1 MDSTVSVW
9 QKLYSVKAHHILM
22 WLLYYTFFMVLYKD
36 FYSSFWPL
44 FGVTSLYFIF
54 NASSFYLIAYYLF
67 PKYLYTRQYLKFAV
81 SFFAIM
87 LLFSS
92 ALSVFLYFL
101 FRTYSK
107 EFADNKLFVFLTA
120 FFSIATIAGI
130 LSAVKL
136 IIEKIRGDRATQR
149 MESER
154 IESELQYLKA
164 QVNPHFLFNAINSVY
179 FLIKKDADAAAAT
192 LIKLSDLLRFQLYD
206 CSDEKIAIEKEVE
219 YLNNFVALE
228 KIRKGDKIKVDL
240 VTSSELQG
248 FHVAPFMLIP
258 FLENAFKYVSGF
270 SASENKII
278 IKLWREENRFH
289 AHFFNTTD
297 NLVRSDVGGIGH
309 KNVKRRLE
317 LIYPNKHQLEILE
330 KPGTYKVMLS
340 LEVA

>member
-1 MDSTVSVW
+1 MNSSGSVW
-9 QKLYSVKAHHILM
+9 EKLYKVKAHHVLM
-22 WLLYYTFFMVLYKD
+22 WLLYYTFFMVLYKG
-36 FYSSFWPL
+36 FYASLWPL
-44 FGVTSLYFIF
+44 FGVTSVYFVF
-54 NASSFYLIAYYLF
+54 HAPCFYIIAYYLF
-67 PKYLYTRQYLKFAV
+67 PKYFYTRQYLKFTI
-81 SFFAIM
+81 SFFSIILA
-87 LLFSS
+87 FS
-92 ALSVFLYFL
+92 AGLSVCLYFL
-101 FRTYSK
+101 FRGYSK
-107 EFADNKLFVFLTA
+107 TFADNKLFVSLTA
-120 FFSIATIAGI
+120 FFSIITIVGI
-130 LSAVKL
+130 LCAIKL
-136 IIEKIRGDRATQR
+136 IVEKIRGDRAAQR
-149 MESER
+149 LESER

-179 FLIKKDADAAAAT
+179 FLIKKDADAAAST

-219 YLNNFVALE
+219 YLSNFVALE

-240 VTSSELQG
+240 IASSELQG
-248 FHVAPFMLIP
+248 FQVAPFMLIP

-270 SASENKII
+270 SSSENKII

-297 NLVRSDVGGIGH
+297 NLVRSEVGGIGH

-340 LEVA
+340 LDLA

>member
-1 MDSTVSVW
+1 MNSSLSVW
-9 QKLYSVKAHHILM
+9 QKLYKFKAHHLLV
-22 WLLYYTFFMVLYKD
+22 WVLYYAFFFVMYKD
-36 FYSSFWPL
+36 FYTNALYL
-44 FGVTSLYFIF
+44 FGMISIYFIF
-54 NASSFYLIAYYLF
+54 NATTYYISAYYLM
-67 PKYLYTRQYLKFAV
+67 PKYLHTRQYLKFAFSLV
-81 SFFAIM
+81 GIIMVFAFG
-87 LLFSS
+87 LS
-92 ALSVFLYFL
+92 ACIYFL
-101 FRTYSK
+101 LRKYSPQL
-107 EFADNKLFVFLTA
+107 ENKLFVYLIALLTI
-120 FFSIATIAGI
+120 STLVGV
-130 LSAVKL
+130 LSALKL
-136 IIEKIRGDRATQR
+136 LVDKIKGDRKTQDAER
-149 MESER
+149 QR

-240 VTSSELQG
+240 LASTELQG
-248 FHVAPFMLIP
+248 FQVAPFMLIP

-270 SASENKII
+270 SSSENKII
-278 IKLWREENRFH
+278 IKLWREENLFH

-297 NLVRSDVGGIGH
+297 NLIRSEVGGIGH

-340 LEVA
+340 LDIA

>member
-1 MDSTVSVW
+1 MNSSVSIW
-9 QKLYSVKAHHILM
+9 EKLYKVKAHHVFL

-36 FYSSFWPL
+36 FYSSPWHL
-44 FGVTSLYFIF
+44 FGVTSVYFVF
-54 NASSFYLIAYYLF
+54 NASSFYFIAYYLF
-67 PKYLYTRQYLKFAV
+67 PKYLYSRKYLKFAS
-81 SFFAIM
+81 SFLSTI
-87 LLFSS
+87 LVFSFL
-92 ALSVFLYFL
+92 LSVCLYFL
-101 FRTYSK
+101 FRQYSK
-107 EFADNKLFVFLTA
+107 NFADNKLFVFLIA
-120 FFSIATIAGI
+120 FFSIITFVGI
-130 LSAVKL
+130 LCAVKL
-136 IIEKIRGDRATQR
+136 VAEKIRGDRAAQR
-149 MESER
+149 VESER
-154 IESELQYLKA
+154 IESELQYLRA

-240 VTSSELQG
+240 MASTELQG
-248 FHVAPFMLIP
+248 FQVAPFMLIP

-270 SASENKII
+270 SSSENKII
-278 IKLWREENRFH
+278 IKLWREDNRFH

-297 NLVRSDVGGIGH
+297 NLIRSEVGGIGH

-340 LEVA
+340 LDIA

>member
-1 MDSTVSVW
+1 MNSSISIW
-9 QKLYSVKAHHILM
+9 QKLYKFKAHHVLV
-22 WLLYYTFFMVLYKD
+22 WTLYYAFFFVLYKD
-36 FYSSFWPL
+36 LYTNPWYL
-44 FGVTSLYFIF
+44 LGVISVYFFF
-54 NASSFYLIAYYLF
+54 NATTFYIVAYYLM
-67 PKYLYTRQYLKFAV
+67 PMYLHTRKYAKFAL
-81 SFFAIM
+81 SFTAVI
-87 LLFSS
+87 LLFSLGL
-92 ALSVFLYFL
+92 AVCIYFL
-101 FRTYSK
+101 FREYSPQF
-107 EFADNKLFVFLTA
+107 ENKLFLYLIALLT
-120 FFSIATIAGI
+120 IGTMVGG
-130 LSAVKL
+130 LSAFKL
-136 IIEKIRGDRATQR
+136 LVDKIKGDRKAQDA
-149 MESER
+149 EKQR

-240 VTSSELQG
+240 LASSELQG
-248 FHVAPFMLIP
+248 FQVAPFMLIP

-270 SASENKII
+270 SSSENKII

-297 NLVRSDVGGIGH
+297 NLVRSEVGGIGH
-309 KNVKRRLE
+309 KNVTRRLE

-330 KPGTYKVMLS
+330 RPGTYKVMLS
-340 LEVA
+340 LDIA

>member
-1 MDSTVSVW
+1 MNPSLSVW
-9 QKLYSVKAHHILM
+9 QR
-22 WLLYYTFFMVLYKD
+22 LYKANVHHVLVWTVYYVFFFVMYKD
-36 FYSSFWPL
+36 QYTNYWQL
-44 FGVTSLYFIF
+44 LGVISIYFFFNACTFYFIG
-54 NASSFYLIAYYLF
+54 YYLM
-67 PKYLYTRQYLKFAV
+67 PRYLHTRQYIKFAF
-81 SFFAIM
+81 SFIATILFFA
-87 LLFSS
+87 LG
-92 ALSVFLYFL
+92 LSVCLYFML
-101 FRTYSK
+101 RNYSPQF
-107 EFADNKLFVFLTA
+107 ENKLFVYL
-120 FFSIATIAGI
+120 IALVTVGTTVGG

-136 IIEKIRGDRATQR
+136 VVDKIKGDRKAQDVER
-149 MESER
+149 QR

-206 CSDEKIAIEKEVE
+206 CSVEKIAIEKEVE

-240 VTSSELQG
+240 IASSELQG
-248 FHVAPFMLIP
+248 FQVAPFMLIP

-278 IKLWREENRFH
+278 IKLWRDENRFH

-297 NLVRSDVGGIGH
+297 NLVRAEVGGIGH

-317 LIYPNKHQLEILE
+317 LIYPNNHQLEILE

-340 LEVA
+340 LDIT